1 MKVSIITI
9 NLNNLRG
16 LRRTME
22 SVASQTS
29 KDYEWIVI
37 DGGSTDG
44 SKDFI
49 ERNSKHIAYW
59 ESEPDKGIYHAMNKG
74 IEVAKGDYLQ
84 FLNSGDTLACI
95 DIVESFVSKH
105 PTADVVYGNAIYTS
119 VDGKEVR
126 RFIAPD
132 SLRLSYFWS
141 HALNHQATFFHR
153 RCFERFRYNEANR
166 IASDTEL
173 YMQLFYHGYTFEKWD
188 RFVERF
194 ELGGLSSQENKDEF
208 GDIVNRLLPP
218 GIKADYDEIIQNRDV
233 DLYILIRRI
242 IGSKRWV
249 RNAAR
254 IALLPFRLLLK

>member
-9 NLNNLRG
+9 NRNNLRG
-16 LRRTME
+16 LRNTMK
-22 SVASQTS
+22 SVLMQDSSQI
-29 KDYEWIVI
+29 EWIII
-37 DGGSTDG
+37 DGASTDG
-44 SKDFI
+44 SVDLIKENED
-49 ERNSKHIAYW
+49 KVAYW
-59 ESEPDKGIYHAMNKG
+59 VSEPDSGIYEAMNKG
-74 IEVAKGDYLQ
+74 TAAATGDYLQ
-84 FLNSGDTLACI
+84 YLNSGDCLAAP
-95 DIVESFVSKH
+95 DIISSFLALN
-105 PTADVVYGNAIYTS
+105 PTADVVHGNTII
-119 VDGKEVR
+119 VNRQGEKVGE
-126 RFIAPD
+126 FIAPE
-132 SLRLSYFWS
+132 LVRLSFFWS
-141 HALNHQATFFHR
+141 HALNHQGTFFHR

-173 YMQLFYHGYTFEKWD
+173 YMQLLYHGYTFEKWD

-194 ELGGLSSQENKDEF
+194 ELGGLSSLENEDEF

-254 IALLPFRLLLK
+254 LALLPFRLFLK